1 MSSKEKTPSRHGRVR
16 ELSLKATENFNQ
28 NENTYKTN
36 IDYYCEKI
44 DRCIDQLED
53 RSLADDMDAARKI
66 HAKASYNFTRY
77 TLNCDKLAAL
87 YLSTDTNDARILHEQ
102 LLENQQN
109 FSTEY
114 DKNFPNV
121 FDLDNGSQYAP
132 TVPSHR
138 SFCHSNRG
146 SQKSCGSSH
155 KSSDSQLAARLAAA
169 DAAEAKARLEAS
181 KLKTALTQKQAFFEA
196 DKLKNQANFEPSRKI
211 ISKTGASL

>member
-44 DRCIDQLED
+44 DHCMDQLED

-87 YLSTDTNDARILHEQ
+87 YLSADTNDARILHEQ

-138 SFCHSNRG
+138 SFCHSNGG

-155 KSSDSQLAARLAAA
+155 KSSTSQVSAARVQAVEAHAKVEAAKKK
-169 DAAEAKARLEAS
+169 AAL
-181 KLKTALTQKQAFFEA
+181 
-196 DKLKNQANFEPSRKI
+196 
-211 ISKTGASL
+211 